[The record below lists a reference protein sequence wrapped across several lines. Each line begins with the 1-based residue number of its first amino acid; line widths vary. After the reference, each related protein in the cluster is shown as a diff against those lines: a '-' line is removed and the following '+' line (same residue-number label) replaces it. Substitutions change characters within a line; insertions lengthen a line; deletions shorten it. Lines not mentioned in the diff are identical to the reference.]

1 MWTVSNHQERM
12 SGIEEFRTDRLLYF
26 YLPLR
31 NFLGEISASTRR
43 LTMHNDAKRLSM
55 LMYSMIEYL
64 CVATGVSN

>member
-31 NFLGEISASTRR
+31 NFHGDILASKRR
-43 LTMHNDAKRLSM
+43 LTTHIDAKRPSM